1 MLSRV
6 VIVDAWNGGK
16 GIADASQRH
25 PAARTQNPFFQTK
38 RQSEEVDSPQ
48 SIHYSCVS
56 LLQRI
61 FLSGQQYSMLRP
73 NPLTATL
80 SSVQV
85 ISSARRMH

>member
-16 GIADASQRH
+16 SIADASQRH

-48 SIHYSCVS
+48 SIIHVYPCYKEFFCPASNIVCYV
-56 LLQRI
+56 LIR
-61 FLSGQQYSMLRP
+61 
-73 NPLTATL
+73 
-80 SSVQV
+80 
-85 ISSARRMH
+85 